1 VPGAPSCLLRL
12 IKIGSARKF
21 CFFDFMRR
29 LLKTLIPTLILLIGT
44 SAFAQYRIATVDL
57 GRVFTNYWK
66 TKQAQTA
73 IDEHRMDIEKTGK
86 EMLDTFN
93 KAKADYQ
100 KMLDSV
106 NDPAVSSEERDKRK
120 KAAEDKLKDLKEQ
133 DDALAQFDRGSRS
146 SLEEQLKRTRDNIVS
161 DIRIA
166 VTARAKADGYTMV
179 IDTAAQ
185 SVNQTPVILYSV
197 PGDNDITDAVLK
209 QINMGAPVDQPKNED
224 TPKPI
229 GGGK

>member
-1 VPGAPSCLLRL
+1 
-12 IKIGSARKF
+12 
-21 CFFDFMRR
+21 MRR
-29 LLKTLIPTLILLIGT
+29 LLKKLIPALFFLLAGT

-73 IDEHRMDIEKTGK
+73 IDEHRSDIEKTGK
-86 EMLDTFN
+86 EMLSTFN
-93 KAKADYQ
+93 KSKDDYQ

-120 KAAEDKLKDLKEQ
+120 KATEDKLKDLRDQ
-133 DDALAQFDRGSRS
+133 QDALQQFDRGATT
-146 SLEEQLKRTRDNIVS
+146 SLDEQLKRTRDNIVA

-166 VTARAKADGYTMV
+166 VSAKAKADGYTMV

-197 PGDNDITDAVLK
+197 PGDNDITEAVVK
-209 QINMGAPVDQPKNED
+209 QINAGAPVDVPKSD
-224 TPKPI
+224 DKPDVKSK
-229 GGGK
+229 GK